1 MSQDPIKIHQ
11 NYRSGISYACGVKHP
26 CYVVMPELE
35 LVHFSQAIQGEIPQE
50 LQMGLVSGRQV
61 LLKTANRH
69 TSKFSLHF
77 FTATSE
83 KVYIEFGVLCS

>member
-1 MSQDPIKIHQ
+1 
-11 NYRSGISYACGVKHP
+11 
-26 CYVVMPELE
+26 MPELE

-69 TSKFSLHF
+69 KINTMNLLEGTSMLHRSGNLSRF
-77 FTATSE
+77 QILLVVHTCFY
-83 KVYIEFGVLCS
+83 VP